1 MNSKKTDKTIKELEK
16 EIEET
21 YKEAGAKAKEKLEKH
36 LKSFE
41 ATDRKKRAQLKA
53 GEITE
58 EDYKS
63 WFNKKVIVGKKWK
76 TAVDNY
82 ARVMAE
88 AERIATDISSGKLPE
103 VFADEANYGAYLV
116 EKNGIDMSFDLYNV
130 DAVTRLVKDNPDL
143 LPNPKTDIP
152 KSQRWNKQKITNAVT
167 QGILLGES
175 IPDIAKRLEDATNMS
190 KKAATRNARTMVTSA
205 QNAGRLE
212 SFRRAEK
219 LGIPIMK
226 QWLATADGRTRKSH
240 TMVDGKSVRVDE
252 KFPGVDLMFPGDT
265 DGAPEEVY
273 NCRCTLICEI
283 DVESLDDVFESR
295 ANLDVSYSHWE
306 DSKND

>member
-21 YKEAGAKAKEKLEKH
+21 YKQAGAKAKEKLERH

-41 ATDRKKRAQLKA
+41 AIDRRKRAQLKA
-53 GEITE
+53 GKITE
-58 EDYKS
+58 EEYKS
-63 WFNKKVIVGKKWK
+63 WFNKEVIVGKKWK
-76 TAVDNY
+76 IAVDNY

-116 EKNGIDMSFDLYNV
+116 EKNGIDIRFDLYNV

-143 LPNPKTDIP
+143 LPHPKTDIP

-190 KKAATRNARTMVTSA
+190 KEAATRNARTMVTSA

-226 QWLATADGRTRKSH
+226 QWLATSDGRTRKSH

-283 DVESLDDVFESR
+283 DVENLDDVFESS